1 MPTTKKVKF
10 MQLLDEKPYRE
21 LKREAKKRGIG
32 LQEQLRAI
40 VIPEWL
46 AHQKAKK

>member
-10 MQLLDEKPYRE
+10 MQLLDEKMMRE